1 MVRQV
6 CQNQRSTLLDPAR
19 HCNLQL
25 RLQLLVYVLSLA
37 RTMHEFEPR
46 PQSYLQ
52 WYFNSMGM
60 PTLLV
65 IVGLTLLAM
74 VLAVILFWRGRGPA
88 VPAAILL
95 VSWLPL
101 IAGAVCFLSGVIM
114 YLSELAGPEPST
126 HATISYALTASMQ
139 ATSCFCPLLML
150 SLVLLMVLG
159 FRTSGTRE

>member
-1 MVRQV
+1 
-6 CQNQRSTLLDPAR
+6 
-19 HCNLQL
+19 
-25 RLQLLVYVLSLA
+25 
-37 RTMHEFEPR
+37 MHEFEPR

-52 WYFNSMGM
+52 WYFSSLGM

-74 VLAVILFWRGRGPA
+74 VLVVVLFWRGRGPA
-88 VPAAILL
+88 VPAAILF

-101 IAGAVCFLSGVIM
+101 IAGAVCFLSGMIM
-114 YLSELAGPEPST
+114 YLNELARASDGPGPLS